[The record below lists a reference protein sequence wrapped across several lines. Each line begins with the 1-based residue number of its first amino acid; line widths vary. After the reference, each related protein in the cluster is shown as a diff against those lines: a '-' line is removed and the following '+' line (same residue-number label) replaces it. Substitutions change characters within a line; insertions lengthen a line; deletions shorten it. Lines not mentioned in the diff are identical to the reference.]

1 MTSPIAPPFSPIS
14 ASSPGSVM
22 EYNTNNIEYEAN
34 DCDISAETI
43 DVQAV
48 SQEWCGFKL
57 VGDNIDKNI
66 RPSFQRSNSQT
77 KSLHYFHSFAIKDRV
92 NLQSLSDITPTNPN
106 IDYSKLLPSA
116 ADITQFKNDAEILVA
131 RYVFTASLII

>member
-1 MTSPIAPPFSPIS
+1 
-14 ASSPGSVM
+14 M
-22 EYNTNNIEYEAN
+22 EYSTNHIEYEAN

-43 DVQAV
+43 DVQEV

-66 RPSFQRSNSQT
+66 RPSFQRSNHQT
-77 KSLHYFHSFAIKDRV
+77 KSLHSLAVKDRV

-106 IDYSKLLPSA
+106 INYSKLLPSA
-116 ADITQFKNDAEILVA
+116 ADITQFKNDAEIFVA
-131 RYVFTASLII
+131 RYVFTASLIILIP